1 MVKTIAI
8 YLPQF
13 HEVEENNCWWGKGFT
28 DWVTVKK
35 AETLFEGHRQ
45 PRGPLIGNYYDLLQH
60 DVIFNQAEMAKKYG
74 IS

>member
-13 HEVEENNCWWGKGFT
+13 HEVEENNHWWGDGFT

-35 AETLFEGHRQ
+35 AQPLFRYWRTGGTGRRDDE
-45 PRGPLIGNYYDLLQH
+45 
-60 DVIFNQAEMAKKYG
+60 K
-74 IS
+74 